1 MQSRCW
7 QISVYIFTFLM
18 AASVY
23 SQHYITA
30 VAIKPV
36 LLQVEHKVS
45 QQKNMVVFLLP
56 LDIKW
61 QSALSFPSVSPQK
74 YQQQCS
80 SREVCLLVCPCHY
93 CPQILGCSL
102 LYMFS
107 QTYCLENKNLQR
119 LLFCFLS
126 LPHSIPNIH
135 NCSLQNSCSA
145 VGSLLWLCTP
155 NSLIKNSV
163 SRPIQHLHCF

>member
-93 CPQILGCSL
+93 CPPILGCSL

-107 QTYCLENKNLQR
+107 QTYCLWKTEICR
-119 LLFCFLS
+119 GSFFVFFPS
-126 LPHSIPNIH
+126 L
-135 NCSLQNSCSA
+135 
-145 VGSLLWLCTP
+145 TP
-155 NSLIKNSV
+155 SLISIIALSKIAVLRSGAC
-163 SRPIQHLHCF
+163 SDYARQILW